1 VTVRFEPLSP
11 PRAPLGL
18 ASYAAARA
26 AQAGRA
32 FPPAAAD
39 ALLVAGAGP
48 DGEPAA
54 RARDA
59 LLSGQALAVTTGQQ
73 PGLFTGP
80 LYTIYKALTAAA
92 LAEALATRWAHPVV
106 PVFWVAGDDHDFV
119 EINHCA
125 VVASDGTVQTIV
137 LRERPADAP
146 MLPAYREAVGPEVG
160 AALAALE
167 AALPPNDFRAAT
179 MSWLGAA
186 YLPERSMA
194 EAHAAALAELLAP
207 FGVVICRGWDAS
219 LKRAAGP
226 LVLDALRAARPLDE
240 ALAREAA
247 RLRDAGEA
255 PPVAVGDGMGLA
267 MVEGA
272 GGRDRL
278 RIAEAGFV
286 TRRSGE
292 RFLLADLEA
301 MVRATPG
308 RLSANVLLRPVVE
321 AQLLPTVAYVGGP
334 AELGY
339 LQQVVPLFAHL
350 AVPRPVP
357 TPRVSGFIVE
367 AKVAK
372 TLERFGLTP
381 ADLGRPE
388 GELASAIA
396 REALP
401 ADAAEALAALRAALD
416 ERYAAV
422 QEASVRIERTL
433 ERPVETARNQAVHG
447 VDEIEKRLVAAL
459 KRNNET
465 TLQQLARARGNLWP
479 GGHAQERVLTVA
491 NYLARHGRPLLAVLQ
506 QAARDHVERLLE
518 AAPSGA

>member
-1 VTVRFEPLSP
+1 MTVRFEPVFSA
-11 PRAPLGL
+11 RAPLGL
-18 ASYAAARA
+18 ADYAAARA

-39 ALLVAGAGP
+39 ALVVAGAGP
-48 DGEPAA
+48 GLEPAA

-59 LLSGQALAVTTGQQ
+59 LLAGQALAVTTGQQ

-92 LAEALATRWAHPVV
+92 LAEALSARWAHPVV
-106 PVFWVAGDDHDFV
+106 PVFWVAGDDHDFA

-125 VVASDGTVQTIV
+125 VIAGDGTVQTIV
-137 LRERPADAP
+137 LRARPADAP
-146 MLPAYREAVGPEVG
+146 MLPAYREAVGPDAG

-167 AALPPNDFRAAT
+167 AALPPNEFRAET

-186 YLPERSMA
+186 YTPDRSMA
-194 EAHAAALAELLAP
+194 DAHAAALAELLGP
-207 FGVVICRGWDAS
+207 FGVVICRGWDGS

-226 LVLDALRAARPLDE
+226 LVLEALRLAGPLDE

-247 RLRDAGEA
+247 RLRDAGEV
-255 PPVAVGDGMGLA
+255 PPVAVGEGMSLV
-267 MVEGA
+267 MVEGT

-292 RFLLADLEA
+292 RFLLPDLEA
-301 MVRATPG
+301 MVRAAPE

-321 AQLLPTVAYVGGP
+321 AHLLPTVAYVGGP

-339 LQQVVPLFAHL
+339 LQQVGPLFAHL

-367 AKVAK
+367 AKVEKA
-372 TLERFGLTP
+372 LERFGLTC
-381 ADLGRPE
+381 ADLARPE

-401 ADAAEALAALRAALD
+401 PDAAEALAALRGALD

-422 QEASVRIERTL
+422 REASVRLERTL
-433 ERPVETARNQAVHG
+433 ERPVETARNQAVHA
-447 VDEIEKRLVAAL
+447 VDEIEKRLVTAL

-465 TLQQLARARGNLWP
+465 ALQQLTRARASLWP
-479 GGHAQERVLTVA
+479 DGQAQERVLTA
-491 NYLARHGRPLLAVLQ
+491 ASYLARHGRPLLALLHE
-506 QAARDHVERLLE
+506 AARGHVERLLE